1 MPPCVANR
9 IPATKHLY
17 GATCCRLP
25 LVRAPLRR
33 HACTSVGANTIHQR
47 HVKGRRQCASRS
59 AAADISTADTEA
71 IKSVKD
77 RKYVMV
83 SGKGG
88 VGKTS
93 LSSSLA
99 IKFAEAGHTTLI
111 VSTDP
116 AHSLGDSLGQLLP
129 GGLPVP
135 IEGTALPLWGME
147 IDPDLATDEF
157 KTFAATKGKAKV
169 QVHMQTAPSVHS
181 RTHRARPRTVTQT
194 SEPVDTI
201 GHRTFLRS

>member
-1 MPPCVANR
+1 MPACLISTGPTASKWVNAHFR
-9 IPATKHLY
+9 Q
-17 GATCCRLP
+17 
-25 LVRAPLRR
+25 LVHARVLGRR
-33 HACTSVGANTIHQR
+33 HSGAVALGHSLHHR
-47 HVKGRRQCASRS
+47 DVKGRRQCASRS
-59 AAADISTADTEA
+59 AAADVTTVDTE
-71 IKSVKD
+71 ISSRLKD

-129 GGLPVP
+129 GGRPVP
-135 IEGTALPLWGME
+135 VEGTALPLWGME
-147 IDPDLATDEF
+147 IDPDRATEEF
-157 KTFAATKGKAKV
+157 KTFATTSGKAKV
-169 QVHMQTAPSVHS
+169 QVLVRYVNASPAEVYRS
-181 RTHRARPRTVTQT
+181 RSSAQ
-194 SEPVDTI
+194 
-201 GHRTFLRS
+201 

>member
-1 MPPCVANR
+1 M
-9 IPATKHLY
+9 
-17 GATCCRLP
+17 
-25 LVRAPLRR
+25 
-33 HACTSVGANTIHQR
+33 
-47 HVKGRRQCASRS
+47 SRS
-59 AAADISTADTEA
+59 AAADISTADTEVV
-71 IKSVKD
+71 KRVKD

-135 IEGTALPLWGME
+135 IEGTTLPLWGME
-147 IDPDLATDEF
+147 IDPDRATDEF

-169 QVHMQTAPSVHS
+169 QARIPIAPSVHG
-181 RTHRARPRTVTQT
+181 RTHGAWPRTLVNQSTRLVT
-194 SEPVDTI
+194 EPSYELATVDHAPLTMPCHTI
-201 GHRTFLRS
+201 PLSLLGH